1 MAGYFSK
8 LNGSVYEGEYIA
20 ATDLEN
26 GTFVELNAEG
36 KVAALASANDN
47 VVLRCVEKTDL
58 WGLNALRLR
67 VVAEDGAVF
76 MVEQDFDVT
85 ENTAYNEKEHK
96 VLAGKL
102 VKMRSPH
109 ISDEI
114 TLAVEEDLYSAA
126 TVGAEFALAV
136 GGEIVAKTESTD

>member
-1 MAGYFSK
+1 MAAYFSK
-8 LNGSVYEGEYIA
+8 LNGSVYEGEHIA

-26 GTFVELNAEG
+26 GTFVELNSEG
-36 KVAALASANDN
+36 KVAALASANSD
-47 VVLRCVEKTDL
+47 VVLRCIEKTDL

-67 VVAEDGAVF
+67 VVAEDGSVF

-85 ENTAYNEKEHK
+85 ENSAYDEKEHK

-114 TLAVEEDLYSAA
+114 ALAVSDEIYSAA
-126 TVGAEFALAV
+126 TVGAEFTLAA
-136 GGEIVAKTESTD
+136 GGKIVAKA

>member
-1 MAGYFSK
+1 MAAYFSK
-8 LNGSVYEGEYIA
+8 LNGSVYEGEYAA

-26 GTFVELNAEG
+26 GTFVELNSEG
-36 KVAALASANDN
+36 KVAALSAANSN

-76 MVEQDFDVT
+76 MVEQDFDVI
-85 ENTAYNEKEHK
+85 ENTAYDEKEHK

-114 TLAVEEDLYSAA
+114 TLAVADEIYSAA
-126 TVGAEFALAV
+126 QVGSEFTLAS
-136 GGEIVAKTESTD
+136 GGKIAAKG

>member
-1 MAGYFSK
+1 MAAYFSK
-8 LNGSVYEGEYIA
+8 LNGSVYEGEYVA

-26 GTFVELNAEG
+26 GTFVKLNSAG
-36 KVAALASANDN
+36 KVAALSAANSN

-67 VVAEDGAVF
+67 VVAEDGEVF
-76 MVEQDFDVT
+76 MVAQDFDVV
-85 ENTAYNEKEHK
+85 ENTAYDEKEHW
-96 VLAGKL
+96 VPAGKL

-114 TLAVEEDLYSAA
+114 ILAVADEIYSAA
-126 TVGAEFALAV
+126 QVGDEFTLAS
-136 GGEIVAKTESTD
+136 GGNIAANSPQ